1 MRKID
6 IREIERMQRMEGT
19 IKVNPSRCVIYLDS
33 MRADEIKGCLY
44 SEHYKKC
51 VRFKSEVE
59 MLSAMQ
65 DLFDSV
71 DFPQTLFESRSFFG
85 KKSRKTIVKAEAIMH
100 DDLQDLMQNPKTTF
114 VVNVQ
119 YRQNA
124 TWQGTITWAEQ
135 NRTKHFRSALEM
147 LRLMEE
153 ASSQGASEF
162 VDWSDEE

>member
-1 MRKID
+1 
-6 IREIERMQRMEGT
+6 MQRMAGT

-33 MRADEIKGCLY
+33 MRADGINGCLY
-44 SEHYKKC
+44 SEYYKKC
-51 VRFKSEVE
+51 VRFKSEME
-59 MLSAMQ
+59 MLNAMQ

-85 KKSRKTIVKAEAIMH
+85 KKSRKTIVKAEAIMQ
-100 DDLQDLMQNPKTTF
+100 DKLQDLMQNSKTTF

-147 LRLMEE
+147 LKLMEE
-153 ASSQGASEF
+153 ASNQGASEF
-162 VDWSDEE
+162 VDWGDAE